1 MVTKLMVTNKII
13 FHVLTDL
20 FFRYLTNAHKNGGE
34 GGRSVD
40 IYKKNK
46 LIFVNITVLNFEIV
60 TCILFV
66 HKIKG
71 LRYPDLTGL

>member
-1 MVTKLMVTNKII
+1 MRTKT
-13 FHVLTDL
+13 
-20 FFRYLTNAHKNGGE
+20 GGG

-40 IYKKNK
+40 IYKKNR

-60 TCILFV
+60 TGILFV

>member
-1 MVTKLMVTNKII
+1 MRTKK
-13 FHVLTDL
+13 
-20 FFRYLTNAHKNGGE
+20 GG
-34 GGRSVD
+34 GGGGSVD
-40 IYKKNK
+40 IYKKNR